1 MSGMLKYSGSDQLTV
16 TAYRT
21 SLDVSFIGDKKM
33 EKPSN
38 FGNLPIFKKKKKK
51 HNWRGPVEGML
62 STKWPTVYLRGQ
74 IGQTLSNY
82 PSMEGKDFLLFSLL
96 FFPVCES
103 TASFQLTNQRSLL
116 T

>member
-1 MSGMLKYSGSDQLTV
+1 MSGMLKYSDSNQLTV
-16 TAYRT
+16 TAYGT
-21 SLDVSFIGDKKM
+21 SLNVSFIGDKKM

-38 FGNLPIFKKKKKK
+38 FSNLPIFKKKKK
-51 HNWRGPVEGML
+51 HNWRGLVEGML
-62 STKWPTVYLRGQ
+62 STKLPTVYLRGQ

-103 TASFQLTNQRSLL
+103 AASFQLTNQRSLL